1 MSFLGFDAI
10 RSSKINIKN
19 EFTVTELNQEV
30 FTAEKNLLKK
40 NNTDINANDFS
51 HEPTLLSNE
60 VRIKKMSQLIS

>member
-10 RSSKINIKN
+10 ISSKINIKN

-30 FTAEKNLLKK
+30 FTEEKNLLKK
-40 NNTDINANDFS
+40 NNPDINAVNDFS

-60 VRIKKMSQLIS
+60 VRIKK